1 MVSVELMVSLKI
13 PDVTALTAA
22 NALRRRMGYAEALK
36 ELGRADYYRLDLAV
50 DDADAALAL
59 AKDLAEHTNLFVN
72 PNKHV
77 YELKALEARDQEIAS
92 ENGAYEVKVLVT
104 DPADG
109 SGEGMLAAL
118 QGRLGYADRVKGLLT
133 GTLWTLTLV
142 ADDAEQARQMAEEIA
157 VTEAQSKGLL
167 VNPHYQEYEVW

>member
-36 ELGRADYYRLDLAV
+36 ELKRADYYKLDLAV
-50 DDADAALAL
+50 ADSDDALEL
-59 AKDLAEHTNLFVN
+59 AKDLAEHTNVFVN

-77 YELKALEARDQEIAS
+77 YELKVLEARGEQIAS
-92 ENGAYEVKVLVT
+92 QNGAYAVNVLVT

-118 QGRLGYADRVKGLLT
+118 QGRLGYGDRVQSLLT
-133 GTLWTLTLV
+133 GTLWTMALV
-142 ADDAEQARQMAEEIA
+142 AHDAQQARQMAEEIA
-157 VTEAQSKGLL
+157 VTTAQSEGLL

>member
-22 NALRRRMGYAEALK
+22 NALRRRMGYAATLK
-36 ELGRADYYRLDLAV
+36 QLRRADYYRLDLAL
-50 DDADAALAL
+50 ADPEAALEL
-59 AKDLAEHTNLFVN
+59 AKELAERTNLFDN

-77 YELKALEARDQEIAS
+77 YELRVLAARGEQVGS
-92 ENGAYEVKVLVT
+92 EDGAYALNVLVT

-118 QGRLGYADRVKGLLT
+118 RGRLGYGDRVQGLLT
-133 GTLWTLTLV
+133 GTLWTMVL
-142 ADDAEQARQMAEEIA
+142 AAESPERARQMAEDIA
-157 VTEAQSKGLL
+157 VTKARSQGLL
-167 VNPHYQEYEVW
+167 MNPHFQECEVW

>member
-22 NALRRRMGYAEALK
+22 NALRRRLGYAQALK
-36 ELGRADYYRLDLAV
+36 ELKRADYYKLDLAV
-50 DDADAALAL
+50 DDPDAALEL
-59 AKDLAEHTNLFVN
+59 GEELAERTNLFVN

-77 YELKALEARDQEIAS
+77 YELKVLEARGAQIAS
-92 ENGAYEVKVLVT
+92 QNGAYAVNVLVT

-118 QGRLGYADRVKGLLT
+118 QGRLGYGDRVQGLLT
-133 GTLWTLTLV
+133 GTLWTLALI
-142 ADDAEQARQMAEEIA
+142 AEDAQQARQMAEEIA
-157 VTEAQSKGLL
+157 VTTAQSEGLL
-167 VNPHYQEYEVW
+167 MNPHYQECEVW